1 MEKNRRTSK
10 ANFPLS
16 HRQLAFLFNQLK
28 QLETA
33 GLPVSQAFAT
43 VAKSEVRLKRPL
55 LMMQQ
60 QINAGR
66 SISEAGS
73 RAGIFNDTLKALVN
87 AGEASGNLAGIYGQ
101 LADYYGGL
109 DRRIQKMKS
118 RLILPVLVLAIALFV
133 QPLPALVGSKINGI
147 GYLQLSLGRLLVI
160 GMGVML
166 LIRLP
171 AIVTGLSGGNAW
183 HRLQLRLP
191 MVADWVTRRQIN
203 GFLVIL
209 AMMLEAGI
217 AFAAALPKATATI
230 SNHALREQFSPAL
243 ALLGTGTSVTDCLK
257 SVAAIDP
264 KLLGI
269 IHSSEQSGK
278 LASGLWHYTQMEAR
292 TLSLQDDALAEW
304 LPRLAYSLI
313 ALWIAYTIVV
323 TKMGTISAATDT
335 YV

>member
-1 MEKNRRTSK
+1 MEKHRHTSK
-10 ANFPLS
+10 ANHPLS
-16 HRQLAFLFNQLK
+16 HRQLTFLFTQLK

-33 GLPVSQAFAT
+33 GLPVSQAFVR

-73 RAGIFNDTLKALVN
+73 RAGIFNDTLKTLVN

-109 DRRIQKMKS
+109 DLRTQKMKS
-118 RLILPVLVLAIALFV
+118 RLLLPVLVLAIALFV
-133 QPLPALVGSKINGI
+133 QPLPALVASKINLF

-160 GMGVML
+160 GIGVML

-171 AIVTGLSGGNAW
+171 TIVTGLGGGKAW

-191 MVADWVTRRQIN
+191 IVSGWVASRQIN

-209 AMMLEAGI
+209 AMMLEGGI

-243 ALLGTGTSVTDCLK
+243 ALLGSGASVTECLK
-257 SVAAIDP
+257 PVAAINP

-269 IHSSEQSGK
+269 VHSSEQSGK
-278 LASGLWHYTQMEAR
+278 LASGLWNYTQMEAQ

-323 TKMGTISAATDT
+323 TKMGWIL
-335 YV
+335 